1 MVDLTLINNADDTD
15 KSAHSDLWARFFKA
29 TKWEE
34 LHMLATQ
41 DKNIN
46 EAALKLHYLV
56 QDQIIRDKLW
66 AREDYLRCQRD
77 REDYYNT
84 EIKQRDEEI
93 VTLKKS
99 NSDKDTTIATQNTTI
114 ADMAAKIAELEA
126 QLADKK
132 S

>member
-1 MVDLTLINNADDTD
+1 
-15 KSAHSDLWARFFKA
+15 
-29 TKWEE
+29 
-34 LHMLATQ
+34 MLATQ

-77 REDYYNT
+77 RDDYYNT
-84 EIKQRDEEI
+84 EIKQRDEEIVTLKKSNSDKDTTI